1 MSEVKQKK
9 AKISAKKGESKG
21 VKSKNVRNKSGESKK
36 SQNSKSHKDLSSQGE
51 SKSVESQKT
60 LRESKSDSQSNAF
73 RLLFLA
79 INEREKSLTFYQSLC
94 GFNGAI
100 SADSTKL
107 AKLQNANL
115 QNVVDENLRAIFM
128 RIAQKESEML
138 AKAKAIL
145 QKISVDSL
153 VDSNADSAD
162 SSVDSQDSHIN
173 SNTDSPKST
182 QAILLPSALPDDILG
197 ELLREMGH
205 LEHLNIL
212 ALGVESHHLKT
223 CDFLIKTAQQIAKNA
238 PIIDMLY
245 QLQALSYNHHIPLL
259 NGESPK
265 ENANPNANQNANPS
279 AFPPINSLSDL
290 LKQSPLL
297 SEFKSAFD
305 TLQNIYAQTKDI
317 VQKLERGALSQDE
330 LVAFLQKLRF

>member
-9 AKISAKKGESKG
+9 AKISAKKGESKS
-21 VKSKNVRNKSGESKK
+21 VESKNVRNKSGESKK
-36 SQNSKSHKDLSSQGE
+36 KIKAQSGE
-51 SKSVESQKT
+51 SKK
-60 LRESKSDSQSNAF
+60 SQSNAF
-73 RLLFLA
+73 RILFLA
-79 INEREKSLTFYQSLC
+79 ISEREKSLTFYQSLC

-100 SADSTKL
+100 SADSADL

-115 QNVVDENLRAIFM
+115 QNVVDDNLRAIFM

-138 AKAKAIL
+138 ANAKAIL

-173 SNTDSPKST
+173 SITDSPKST

-223 CDFLIKTAQQIAKNA
+223 CDFLIKTAQQIAQNA
-238 PIIDMLY
+238 PLIDMLY

-279 AFPPINSLSDL
+279 AFPPINSLNDL

-305 TLQNIYAQTKDI
+305 ALQNIYAQTKDI